1 MLGPGCKADVE
12 TGPQCRRC
20 RADLS
25 LLFSLEEQRRQV
37 LATAY
42 QSADRL
48 QAHELTAAAGHAHR
62 LRADADSL
70 RLLAL
75 GHLLRRG
82 FAPPRGVY
90 HRPRRASGGVG
101 GLTFAPPAGPTG

>member
-1 MLGPGCKADVE
+1 MRCPVCKADVE

-75 GHLLRRG
+75 GHLVRRD
-82 FAPPRGVY
+82 FARAWEFY
-90 HRPRRASGGVG
+90 QRQRRASGGLGV
-101 GLTFAPPAGPTG
+101 